1 VASLAD
7 GARAVLDGNWRAG
20 VADGVR
26 FGYARPD
33 AHKYPAQ
40 FLWDSCFHAF
50 AWAHVDP
57 ARGREELRSLV
68 RAQEPDGFI
77 GHTIFWDAPIR
88 RSRRAFY
95 NVLAPGDRMTRS
107 IQPPFVALAWEAV
120 AARSPDDPGFA
131 AEGLAPLAAYH
142 DWLARERDLDS
153 SGLLAIVQPD
163 ECGLDAS
170 PKFDRLVGWRAAGFP
185 GFVALVRENRR
196 RGFSLRRAQAEGGF
210 AVQEVLVNVAYA
222 LSLQA
227 LARLG
232 DAASAAR
239 ATRVRDALL
248 ERCLDPR
255 SGLFLDRAGGEPLAV
270 STFTSLA
277 PLALPDLPREVA
289 TRLVSEHVLDRRRYW
304 LPYPI
309 PSVAAD
315 EPSFR
320 RRTRV
325 LLRYWRG
332 PTWLPCA
339 WIVHR
344 GLLAHGFDDVARTLA
359 GRVVDLVRRSGFR
372 EYYDPVRGTPMGAR
386 RFGMSTLAV
395 EMAAAHPGLAD

>member
-1 VASLAD
+1 
-7 GARAVLDGNWRAG
+7 
-20 VADGVR
+20 
-26 FGYARPD
+26 
-33 AHKYPAQ
+33 
-40 FLWDSCFHAF
+40 
-50 AWAHVDP
+50 
-57 ARGREELRSLV
+57 
-68 RAQEPDGFI
+68 
-77 GHTIFWDAPIR
+77 
-88 RSRRAFY
+88 
-95 NVLAPGDRMTRS
+95 
-107 IQPPFVALAWEAV
+107 
-120 AARSPDDPGFA
+120 
-131 AEGLAPLAAYH
+131 
-142 DWLARERDLDS
+142 
-153 SGLLAIVQPD
+153 
-163 ECGLDAS
+163 
-170 PKFDRLVGWRAAGFP
+170 
-185 GFVALVRENRR
+185 
-196 RGFSLRRAQAEGGF
+196 
-210 AVQEVLVNVAYA
+210 

-232 DAASAAR
+232 DAASTAR
-239 ATRVRDALL
+239 AARVRDALL

-255 SGLFLDRAGGEPLAV
+255 SGLFLDRARGEPLAV

-277 PLALPDLPREVA
+277 PLALPDLPREIA
-289 TRLVSEHVLDRRRYW
+289 TRLVEQHVLDRRRYW

-320 RRTRV
+320 PRTRL

-344 GLLAHGFDDVARTLA
+344 GLVAHGFDDVARTLA
-359 GRVVDLVRRSGFR
+359 GRVVELVRRSGFR

>member
-1 VASLAD
+1 VTSLAD
-7 GARAVLDGNWRAG
+7 GARAVLDANWRAG

-33 AHKYPAQ
+33 AAKYPAQ
-40 FLWDSCFHAF
+40 FLWDSCFHCF
-50 AWAHVDP
+50 AWSHLEP

-95 NVLAPGDRMTRS
+95 NVLEPGDRMTRS

-120 AARSPDDPGFA
+120 AARSHDDPGFA
-131 AEGLAPLAAYH
+131 AEGLAPLRAYH
-142 DWLARERDLDS
+142 DWLARERDLDA

-170 PKFDRLVGWRAAGFP
+170 PKFDRIVGWRAAGFP

-196 RGFSLRRAQAEGGF
+196 RAFSLRRSLAEGGF

-232 DAASAAR
+232 DAASARQAE
-239 ATRVRDALL
+239 RVRDALL
-248 ERCLDPR
+248 ERCLDAR
-255 SGLFLDRAGGEPLAV
+255 GGLFFDRARGEPLAV

-289 TRLVSEHVLDRRRYW
+289 TRLVEEHVLDRRRYW

-315 EPSFR
+315 ESSFR
-320 RRTRV
+320 PRTRV

-344 GLLAHGFDDVARTLA
+344 GLLAHGFGDVARTLA
-359 GRVVDLVRRSGFR
+359 ARVVELVRRSGFR
-372 EYYDPVRGTPMGAR
+372 EYYDPLRGVPMGAR
-386 RFGMSTLAV
+386 CFGMSTLAV
-395 EMAAAHPGLAD
+395 DMAAAHPGLAD